1 LPRQYNIGVQLIR
14 NYLARSS
21 NSSEWKVLGFLRLED
36 VVHIQ
41 ISNGPYQNN
50 CGKRDE
56 ACVVVDYLGKGK
68 HNGYPEGNIVG
79 DMDKSIGGALF
90 D

>member
-1 LPRQYNIGVQLIR
+1 MPL
-14 NYLARSS
+14 
-21 NSSEWKVLGFLRLED
+21 NSSERKVLGFLRLED

-41 ISNGPYQNN
+41 ISTGPYQNN

-56 ACVVVDYLGKGK
+56 ACVVVDYIGKGK
-68 HNGYPEGNIVG
+68 YYGYPIDGAVGN
-79 DMDKSIGGALF
+79 MDEPVSGALF